1 MLAEGLTS
9 IQPLDQTIFT
19 HNLESELYSSA
30 NKSPHSLLK
39 VTLKAQKVNRFY
51 YIYSEQENNGRNSSL
66 KKENISVSF
75 LSLIVSPFVQI
86 LIYFLII
93 WREISLF
100 FFFLRPTKF
109 ALYSILFS
117 LLKKYFSKAA
127 FNVFFVVL
135 LLKCH
140 NKRTPYFYTKQHDI

>member
-1 MLAEGLTS
+1 MHAEGLTS
-9 IQPLDQTIFT
+9 VQPLDQTIFT
-19 HNLESELYSSA
+19 HNLESELYSST
-30 NKSPHSLLK
+30 NKSPHSTLK

-51 YIYSEQENNGRNSSL
+51 SIYSKQKNNGRNSST

-93 WREISLF
+93 WRETSLF
-100 FFFLRPTKF
+100 FFIRPTKF
-109 ALYSILFS
+109 AIYSILFS

-140 NKRTPYFYTKQHDI
+140 NKRTYYFYTKQHDI

>member
-1 MLAEGLTS
+1 MHAEGLTS
-9 IQPLDQTIFT
+9 VQPLDQTIFT
-19 HNLESELYSSA
+19 HNLESELYSST
-30 NKSPHSLLK
+30 NKSLHSPLK

-51 YIYSEQENNGRNSSL
+51 SIYSEQKNNGRNSST

-86 LIYFLII
+86 LIYFLTI

-100 FFFLRPTKF
+100 FLIRPTEF
-109 ALYSILFS
+109 AIYSILFS

>member
-1 MLAEGLTS
+1 MHAEGLTS
-9 IQPLDQTIFT
+9 VQPLDQTIFT
-19 HNLESELYSSA
+19 HNLESELYSST
-30 NKSPHSLLK
+30 NKSPHSTLK

-51 YIYSEQENNGRNSSL
+51 SIYSEQKNNGRNSST
-66 KKENISVSF
+66 KKENISVSL

-100 FFFLRPTKF
+100 FSHQTNQICYIFYFIF
-109 ALYSILFS
+109 AP
-117 LLKKYFSKAA
+117 KKYFSKAA
-127 FNVFFVVL
+127 FNVVFVVL
-135 LLKCH
+135 LLKCN

>member
-1 MLAEGLTS
+1 MHAEGLTS
-9 IQPLDQTIFT
+9 VQPLDQTIFT
-19 HNLESELYSSA
+19 HNLESELYSST
-30 NKSPHSLLK
+30 NKSPHSTLK

-51 YIYSEQENNGRNSSL
+51 SIYSEQKNNGRNSST

-93 WREISLF
+93 WRETSLF
-100 FFFLRPTKF
+100 FFIRPTKF
-109 ALYSILFS
+109 AIYSILFS
-117 LLKKYFSKAA
+117 QKYFSKAA

-140 NKRTPYFYTKQHDI
+140 NKRTYYFYTKQHDI

>member
-1 MLAEGLTS
+1 MHAEGLTS
-9 IQPLDQTIFT
+9 VQPLDQTIFT

-30 NKSPHSLLK
+30 NKSPHSPLK

-51 YIYSEQENNGRNSSL
+51 YIYSEQKNNGRNSST

-100 FFFLRPTKF
+100 FLSSDQPNL
-109 ALYSILFS
+109 LYILFYFRKSIS
-117 LLKKYFSKAA
+117 LKQLSMCFLL
-127 FNVFFVVL
+127 FF
-135 LLKCH
+135 
-140 NKRTPYFYTKQHDI
+140 Y

>member
-9 IQPLDQTIFT
+9 VQPLDQTIFT

-30 NKSPHSLLK
+30 NKSPHSPLK

-51 YIYSEQENNGRNSSL
+51 SIYSEQKNNGRNSST

-93 WREISLF
+93 WRETSLF
-100 FFFLRPTKF
+100 FSSDQPNL
-109 ALYSILFS
+109 LYILFYFRSWKSIS
-117 LLKKYFSKAA
+117 LKQLSMCFLL
-127 FNVFFVVL
+127 FF
-135 LLKCH
+135 
-140 NKRTPYFYTKQHDI
+140 Y

>member
-9 IQPLDQTIFT
+9 VQPLDQTIFT
-19 HNLESELYSSA
+19 HNLESELYSST
-30 NKSPHSLLK
+30 NKSPHSPLK

-51 YIYSEQENNGRNSSL
+51 SIYSEQKNNGRNSFT

-100 FFFLRPTKF
+100 FLSSDQPNL
-109 ALYSILFS
+109 LYILFYFRSWKSIS
-117 LLKKYFSKAA
+117 LKQLSMCFLL
-127 FNVFFVVL
+127 FF
-135 LLKCH
+135 
-140 NKRTPYFYTKQHDI
+140 Y

>member
-1 MLAEGLTS
+1 MHAEGLTS
-9 IQPLDQTIFT
+9 VQPLDQTIFT
-19 HNLESELYSSA
+19 HNLESELYSST
-30 NKSPHSLLK
+30 NKSPHSTLK

-51 YIYSEQENNGRNSSL
+51 SIYSEQKNNGRNSST

-100 FFFLRPTKF
+100 FLSSDQPNL
-109 ALYSILFS
+109 LYILFYFRSWKSIS
-117 LLKKYFSKAA
+117 LKQLSMCFLL
-127 FNVFFVVL
+127 FF
-135 LLKCH
+135 
-140 NKRTPYFYTKQHDI
+140 Y

>member
-9 IQPLDQTIFT
+9 VQPLDQTIFT
-19 HNLESELYSSA
+19 HNLESELYSST
-30 NKSPHSLLK
+30 NKSPHSPLK

-51 YIYSEQENNGRNSSL
+51 SIYSEQKNNGRNSST

-100 FFFLRPTKF
+100 FLSSDQPNL
-109 ALYSILFS
+109 LYILFYFRSWKSIS
-117 LLKKYFSKAA
+117 LKQLSMCFLL
-127 FNVFFVVL
+127 FF
-135 LLKCH
+135 
-140 NKRTPYFYTKQHDI
+140 Y

>member
-9 IQPLDQTIFT
+9 VQPLDQTIFT
-19 HNLESELYSSA
+19 HNLESELYSST
-30 NKSPHSLLK
+30 NKSPHSTLK

-51 YIYSEQENNGRNSSL
+51 SIYSEQKNNGRNSST

-100 FFFLRPTKF
+100 FLIRPTKF
-109 ALYSILFS
+109 AIYSILFS

-140 NKRTPYFYTKQHDI
+140 NKRTHYFYTKQHGI

>member
-1 MLAEGLTS
+1 MHAEGLTS
-9 IQPLDQTIFT
+9 VQPLDQTIFT

-30 NKSPHSLLK
+30 NKSPNSPLK

-51 YIYSEQENNGRNSSL
+51 YIYSEQKNNGRNSST

-75 LSLIVSPFVQI
+75 SLIVSPFVQI

-100 FFFLRPTKF
+100 FLSSDQPNL
-109 ALYSILFS
+109 LYILFYFRS
-117 LLKKYFSKAA
+117 WKSIFLKQLSMCFLL
-127 FNVFFVVL
+127 FF
-135 LLKCH
+135 
-140 NKRTPYFYTKQHDI
+140 Y